1 MNNVLIP
8 LALASLLLAACT
20 PPSTATL
27 VAPTVTQAPVR
38 PSETPQLSPTAAPTL
53 EPMASPTLTP
63 EIMPASFADFAALSG
78 NLATGEP
85 APDLSARVLGVGAF
99 KLSEQRGSFVLLIPT
114 VVGCG
119 DCILTLQEIA
129 KVYPDYRGQGLDVI
143 MLNLYPDD
151 VPESWQEYVD
161 LVGEPEFLWGVVDS
175 IDFVI
180 QYNITTPGTLLLVD
194 RDGNL
199 VFRSN
204 SPIQADDFRRLFDLA
219 TR

>member
-1 MNNVLIP
+1 MNKVMVP
-8 LALASLLLAACT
+8 LALAGLLLAACAL
-20 PPSTATL
+20 PSTATP
-27 VAPTVTQAPVR
+27 VAPTVTPAPMR
-38 PSETPQLSPTAAPTL
+38 PSDTPQPSPTAAPIL
-53 EPMASPTLTP
+53 EPTLTP
-63 EIMPASFADFAALSG
+63 ETRPASFADFAALSG

-85 APDLSARVLGVGAF
+85 APDLTARVLGVGAF
-99 KLSEQRGSFVLLIPT
+99 TLSKQRGSFILLIPT

-129 KVYPDYRGQGLDVI
+129 KVYPDYRGQGLKVI

-151 VPESWQEYVD
+151 VPESWQEYMG
-161 LVGEPEFLWGVVDS
+161 LVNEPEFLWGVVDS

-204 SPIQADDFRRLFDLA
+204 TPIRADDFRRLFDL
-219 TR
+219 TTQ